1 MATNPADKMKIE
13 HIAFNVADP
22 VAVADWY
29 CMHCGL
35 EVVRHIPQP
44 AQTHFLAD
52 PDSTV
57 LEIYCN
63 PPDQVPD
70 YHAMNPLLFHLAMTS
85 SDPEADSQRLIAA
98 GATFVE
104 EIRPPDDSH
113 LVMLRDPWG
122 VSLQLCKRAMPLLQ
136 TQTQNLPNA

>member
-1 MATNPADKMKIE
+1 MKIE

-22 VAVADWY
+22 VAVAAWY
-29 CMHCGL
+29 CQHCGL
-35 EVVRHIPQP
+35 RVVRHLPHP

-52 PDSTV
+52 ADSTI

-70 YHAMNPLLFHLAMTS
+70 YRNMNPLLFHLALAST
-85 SDPEADSQRLIAA
+85 DPEADTKRLVAA
-98 GATFVE
+98 GAVFVS
-104 EIRPPDDSH
+104 EIRPAAGSH

-122 VSLQLCKRAMPLLQ
+122 VPLQLCQRAKALLAA
-136 TQTQNLPNA
+136 P

>member
-1 MATNPADKMKIE
+1 MKIE

-22 VAVADWY
+22 VAVAAWY
-29 CMHCGL
+29 CQHCGL
-35 EVVRHIPQP
+35 RIVRHVPKP

-52 PDSTV
+52 SDATV

-70 YHAMNPLLFHLAMTS
+70 YRNINPLLFHLALAS
-85 SDPEADSQRLIAA
+85 ADPDADTERLVSA
-98 GATFVE
+98 GAVLVE
-104 EIRPPDDSH
+104 EIRLPDGSQ

-122 VSLQLCKRAMPLLQ
+122 VALQLCKRASSLLPD
-136 TQTQNLPNA
+136 LPTAKV